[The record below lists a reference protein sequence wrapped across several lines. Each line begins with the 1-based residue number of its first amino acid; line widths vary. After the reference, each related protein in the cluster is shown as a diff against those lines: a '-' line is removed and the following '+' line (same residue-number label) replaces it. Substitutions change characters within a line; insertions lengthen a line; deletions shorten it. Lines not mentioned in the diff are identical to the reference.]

1 MCGRLRGHRAVH
13 ESIVPDHV
21 RDDVRPRPS
30 TIVARTGSRSR
41 TGNVN
46 CNAARCMCRGFK
58 RNLQLKRANL
68 ANHAACTGAVRA
80 PTAPG
85 DCNAGAHGMGERVGE
100 LRRRGGGGQRARPGD
115 VHQHVGQRGEA
126 VGTAEGSGWTC
137 LEHNCGWRRDL

>member
-1 MCGRLRGHRAVH
+1 MR
-13 ESIVPDHV
+13 DNV
-21 RDDVRPRPS
+21 RPRPTTILARPRPS
-30 TIVARTGSRSR
+30 TIAARPRPSTIA
-41 TGNVN
+41 NVS

-100 LRRRGGGGQRARPGD
+100 LRRRGGGGQRACPSH
-115 VHQHVGQRGEA
+115 VH
-126 VGTAEGSGWTC
+126 
-137 LEHNCGWRRDL
+137 